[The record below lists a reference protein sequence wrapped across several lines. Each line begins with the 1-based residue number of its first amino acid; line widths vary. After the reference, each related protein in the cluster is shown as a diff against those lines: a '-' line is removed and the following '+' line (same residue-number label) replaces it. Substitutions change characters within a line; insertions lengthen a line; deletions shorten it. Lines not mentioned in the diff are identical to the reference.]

1 MRTILGSK
9 AALGYCHPDS
19 ILKVYSL
26 RVGRSVRTLG
36 SSLVMQ
42 VNPQGGRG
50 MSQIMLQPL
59 SRNIAQRPS
68 FCPIL
73 TTNHLQKKLPGTDGG
88 DSCGKS
94 MSLEPP
100 QRTVFVSEEAQA
112 MPAESVRQQ

>member
-1 MRTILGSK
+1 
-9 AALGYCHPDS
+9 S

-36 SSLVMQ
+36 NSLFMQ
-42 VNPQGGRG
+42 LNPQGGKEL
-50 MSQIMLQPL
+50 SQMILQPL

-73 TTNHLQKKLPGTDGG
+73 TTNDLQKKLLGTDGG

-94 MSLEPP
+94 MSLEYP
-100 QRTVFVSEEAQA
+100 QRTLFVSEEAQA
-112 MPAESVRQQ
+112 MPAGSGRQQ